1 MLNYIW
7 FALIVIG
14 VFVAGLLG
22 NIQGDEGIAEG
33 AWASAKVAINL
44 AIGLIGLMMLWLGM
58 LRLAERAGL
67 IRVLARGIRPV
78 MTRLFPDV
86 PAEHPAMGA
95 MIMNM
100 AANMLGLGNA
110 ATPLGLKAMN
120 ELNRLNPNPGT
131 ATNAMCTFLAINT
144 SSVTLIPATAIGL
157 VAAAGIA
164 NPYAIVAP
172 AIGATFCSTV
182 VAIIAVKFFQRL
194 PFFQVKEDA
203 LESSQMEKEAQSV
216 EKALDEP
223 EGDEVEISHQPIS
236 GKMRVLIGVVAV
248 MMVTVAVFE
257 FAPQVR
263 QTFLDSTGLQEIID
277 QNAAMAEAGKEVRD
291 RRGVVEFS
299 GWKGILNSTS
309 ALLIPL
315 IFVLFTLAALARGV
329 RVYEDFVEGAKEGWD
344 VALRI
349 MPFLVGM
356 LVALGIFRGSGA
368 LMLLQWGLKPIL
380 DVVHFP
386 VDVLP
391 MALMRPLSG
400 SGSMSIMSE
409 ILATPDIALWIKYTA
424 ATMFGS
430 TETTFYVLAV
440 YFGSVA
446 VRRTR
451 HALAAGLC
459 ADAAGVIAAVAICSL
474 MFG

>member
-22 NIQGDEGIAEG
+22 NIQGSEGIAAI
-33 AWASAKVAINL
+33 AWDSAKGAISI

-67 IRVLARGIRPV
+67 VRILARLIRPV

-100 AANMLGLGNA
+100 AANVLGLGNA
-110 ATPLGLKAMN
+110 ATPLGLKAMG
-120 ELNRLNPNPGT
+120 ELDKLNPRPGT

-157 VAAAGIA
+157 CVASGIQ
-164 NPYAIVAP
+164 NPYSIVAP
-172 AIGATFCSTV
+172 AILATICSTV
-182 VAIIAVKFFQRL
+182 VAIFAVKTFQHL
-194 PFFQVKEDA
+194 PFFQARDDA
-203 LESSQMEKEAQSV
+203 APETSEAG
-216 EKALDEP
+216 P
-223 EGDEVEISHQPIS
+223 EVAEAAETGDGIQVSTQPVS
-236 GKMRVLIGVVAV
+236 GKMKVLIGVVAA
-248 MMVTVAVFE
+248 MMAVVAVFE
-257 FAPQVR
+257 FAPDLR
-263 QTFLDSTGLQEIID
+263 EKFLDSTHLSELIEQ
-277 QNAAMAEAGKEVRD
+277 QAERAKAGKALKDEVVSD
-291 RRGVVEFS
+291 LQLT
-299 GWKGILNSTS
+299 GWKGAVNTVS
-309 ALLIPL
+309 ALMIPL
-315 IFVLFTLAALARGV
+315 IFVIFTLAALVRGV
-329 RVYEDFVEGAKEGWD
+329 NVYEEFVEGAKEGWN
-344 VALRI
+344 VAKRI

-356 LVALGIFRGSGA
+356 LVALGFFRHSGA
-368 LMLLQWGLKPIL
+368 LMLMQWALHDALALIG
-380 DVVHFP
+380 FP
-386 VDVLP
+386 VDALP

-400 SGSMSIMSE
+400 SGSSGV
-409 ILATPDIALWIKYTA
+409 LAETLSAPDVLLWVKYA
-424 ATMFGS
+424 VATMYGS

-459 ADAAGVIAAVAICSL
+459 ADAAGVIAAVVICRL